1 MKNHSASSR
10 CIAEERCWARECVG
24 LTLIRLVYK
33 IYTTRQAEAEME
45 RIQILLEPVERQ
57 ALKQL
62 ADEANTSMSN
72 IVRGLLRERLKERR
86 RAKLR
91 QAAQLMA
98 DEYRSDP
105 DLTAF
110 SVLDGE
116 EFLDAPR

>member
-1 MKNHSASSR
+1 
-10 CIAEERCWARECVG
+10 
-24 LTLIRLVYK
+24 
-33 IYTTRQAEAEME
+33 ME
-45 RIQILLEPVERQ
+45 RIQILLEPTERQ

-91 QAAQLMA
+91 QAAQLIA

-105 DLTAF
+105 DLSGF

-116 EFLDAPR
+116 EFLDVPR

>member
-1 MKNHSASSR
+1 
-10 CIAEERCWARECVG
+10 
-24 LTLIRLVYK
+24 
-33 IYTTRQAEAEME
+33 ME